1 MTVGD
6 LNTLEGERHGDRR
19 AHRQPPRPADAHER
33 RGDARALP
41 QPQLADGPRLRRL
54 RHGLPARLD
63 QRERQAAGR
72 GLRLQQR
79 PRRKRALVRRRRRLR
94 RDRAAAR
101 RLPAAHAGRFQQ
113 LDDARADEGGGHER
127 REQRRRMGAA
137 RAPRRLQRPERSAAP
152 GRRAVQPAVRDHAL
166 ALHPVP
172 RLAQGRGRR
181 GPRAGQDRARGR
193 RRAAQAEGRRRPR
206 PRAHGQP
213 PRQPVLRAGRDERP
227 ALELLGATSTTA
239 RITRPR
245 SRPRATPTRARRPS
259 RSACRAPTTA
269 GPRT

>member
-1 MTVGD
+1 MREVTGCREPNARRRASAASITPRARAWGLILVALIAFLSLAGSAQAAPNTTVSFTFDDGRPSQLAAAQELANRGMKGTFFIISAEIGRPGVMTVGD

-19 AHRQPPRPADAHER
+19 AHGQPPRPADAHER

-79 PRRKRALVRRRRRLR
+79 PCRKRALVRRRRRLR

-101 RLPAAHAGRFQQ
+101 RLPAAHAERLQQ

-127 REQRRRMGAA
+127 REQRRRLGAA

-152 GRRAVQPAVRDHAL
+152 APARRAT
-166 ALHPVP
+166 
-172 RLAQGRGRR
+172 RR
-181 GPRAGQDRARGR
+181 
-193 RRAAQAEGRRRPR
+193 
-206 PRAHGQP
+206 
-213 PRQPVLRAGRDERP
+213 
-227 ALELLGATSTTA
+227 T
-239 RITRPR
+239 
-245 SRPRATPTRARRPS
+245 
-259 RSACRAPTTA
+259 
-269 GPRT
+269 